1 LVPEIRGVSLG
12 WRGCWACASGECAL
26 PGTPSRASS
35 GCESIKLSTR
45 WPHAR
50 APHAAV
56 GLGVQRSAR
65 GGGRA
70 WWRWRRRNGAEHAGC
85 MRSYVT
91 AVVRPAH
98 AADWRSSQSLRQ
110 NPTASRGCR
119 STQSGA
125 APARCARQSACLSR
139 ILALWW
145 PCTAVCSFALH
156 PPLLPIMRSKHL
168 RACACATHWLTLA
181 ALLSGHGSSRPC
193 TAGWSRCGTARS
205 RPDVPSCTCHRW
217 ELQQAP
223 AAFPVKSSRSHLS
236 WPRAPQLWDY
246 RMGTLIDRF
255 DEHDGPVRG
264 VHFHKSQPLFVSGG
278 DDYKIKARGSRMRD
292 TSRTGWQCCTGQPAL
307 ACLLACS

>member
-1 LVPEIRGVSLG
+1 MHALCTGPTLVPEIRGVSLG

-125 APARCARQSACLSR
+125 ALHAVLVSLRVCHASLPCGGLAPPCAASRCTRHSCQSCDQST
-139 ILALWW
+139 
-145 PCTAVCSFALH
+145 CV
-156 PPLLPIMRSKHL
+156 
-168 RACACATHWLTLA
+168 RAC
-181 ALLSGHGSSRPC
+181 
-193 TAGWSRCGTARS
+193 
-205 RPDVPSCTCHRW
+205 VPRI
-217 ELQQAP
+217 
-223 AAFPVKSSRSHLS
+223 
-236 WPRAPQLWDY
+236 
-246 RMGTLIDRF
+246 G
-255 DEHDGPVRG
+255 
-264 VHFHKSQPLFVSGG
+264 
-278 DDYKIKARGSRMRD
+278 
-292 TSRTGWQCCTGQPAL
+292 
-307 ACLLACS
+307 